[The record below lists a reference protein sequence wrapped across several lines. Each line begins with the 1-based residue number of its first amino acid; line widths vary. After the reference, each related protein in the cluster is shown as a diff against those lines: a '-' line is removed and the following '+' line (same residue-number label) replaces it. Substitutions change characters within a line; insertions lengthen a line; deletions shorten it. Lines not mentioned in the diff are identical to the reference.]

1 MDRNCVLNSDKEPW
15 LACNGLGRKVDWWEA
30 HGTIRKREDYQP
42 DSSDGLGMRKENKSG
57 NDQEENIGEVRDGK
71 GKNVQNRR
79 ENGVH
84 CGNESVNNN
93 GNDYEN
99 LGIDIRDGV
108 EYGKDI
114 VEEELDDEGLTPLE
128 KRRKRDAASKL
139 IPFDGS
145 KNLSMAGSGL

>member
-1 MDRNCVLNSDKEPW
+1 MAGMQW
-15 LACNGLGRKVDWWEA
+15 
-30 HGTIRKREDYQP
+30 IRSESRLVGGAWHVKKREDYQP

-84 CGNESVNNN
+84 CGNESVANN

-145 KNLSMAGSGL
+145 KNLSMAGSGLYARLTQ